1 MIKKGID
8 GKKKYLNAYNLIEK
22 YIIVKSG
29 LEIKITGSH
38 RKINNISS
46 RYRFFFSF
54 LKKGVHVFKLLIRN
68 CSTNLRLIYS
78 AKNFHISIEVI
89 IEYHDK

>member
-1 MIKKGID
+1 MEKKNI
-8 GKKKYLNAYNLIEK
+8 NAYNLIEK

-38 RKINNISS
+38 RKINSISS

-54 LKKGVHVFKLLIRN
+54 LKKGVFKLLIRN

>member
-1 MIKKGID
+1 MEKKNI
-8 GKKKYLNAYNLIEK
+8 NAYNLIEK

-29 LEIKITGSH
+29 LEIKITGSR

-54 LKKGVHVFKLLIRN
+54 LKKGVFIKLLIRN

>member
-8 GKKKYLNAYNLIEK
+8 GKKNINAYNLIEK

-29 LEIKITGSH
+29 LEIKITRSH

-54 LKKGVHVFKLLIRN
+54 LKKGVFKLLIRN

>member
-8 GKKKYLNAYNLIEK
+8 GKKNINAYNLIEK

-54 LKKGVHVFKLLIRN
+54 
-68 CSTNLRLIYS
+68 
-78 AKNFHISIEVI
+78 
-89 IEYHDK
+89 

>member
-38 RKINNISS
+38 RKIDNISS

-54 LKKGVHVFKLLIRN
+54 LKKGVFKLLIRN

-78 AKNFHISIEVI
+78 AKNFYISIEVI

>member
-8 GKKKYLNAYNLIEK
+8 EKKNIHAYDLIEK

-46 RYRFFFSF
+46 RYRFFFYF
-54 LKKGVHVFKLLIRN
+54 
-68 CSTNLRLIYS
+68 
-78 AKNFHISIEVI
+78 
-89 IEYHDK
+89 

>member
-8 GKKKYLNAYNLIEK
+8 GKKNINAYNLIEK

-46 RYRFFFSF
+46 RYRFFF
-54 LKKGVHVFKLLIRN
+54 LKKGGVQ
-68 CSTNLRLIYS
+68 
-78 AKNFHISIEVI
+78 VI
-89 IEYHDK
+89 N

>member
-54 LKKGVHVFKLLIRN
+54 LKKGVFNLLIRN

>member
-8 GKKKYLNAYNLIEK
+8 GKKIYLNAYNLIEK

-54 LKKGVHVFKLLIRN
+54 
-68 CSTNLRLIYS
+68 
-78 AKNFHISIEVI
+78 
-89 IEYHDK
+89 

>member
-46 RYRFFFSF
+46 RYRFFFS
-54 LKKGVHVFKLLIRN
+54 
-68 CSTNLRLIYS
+68 Y
-78 AKNFHISIEVI
+78 
-89 IEYHDK
+89 

>member
-54 LKKGVHVFKLLIRN
+54 FKKGVFKLLIRN

>member
-8 GKKKYLNAYNLIEK
+8 GEKKNLNAYNLIEK

-54 LKKGVHVFKLLIRN
+54 LKKGVFKLLIRN
-68 CSTNLRLIYS
+68 CSTSLKLIYS

>member
-8 GKKKYLNAYNLIEK
+8 GKKNINAYNLIEK

-54 LKKGVHVFKLLIRN
+54 KKKGVFKLLIRN